1 VRPILFLAL
10 LAVLGLA
17 VAGCGSAKK
26 NAVVGKQSRGVVY
39 VGPARGSGVQ
49 QSSTNSAIRV
59 PGATTA
65 TIPHVKTGTR
75 IVCKEMP
82 GISVT
87 APATGASVIAR
98 TRGTKELRLKRLP
111 DRSIRV
117 SCTTPSEKP

>member
-17 VAGCGSAKK
+17 VAGCASAKK

-111 DRSIRV
+111 DR
-117 SCTTPSEKP
+117 